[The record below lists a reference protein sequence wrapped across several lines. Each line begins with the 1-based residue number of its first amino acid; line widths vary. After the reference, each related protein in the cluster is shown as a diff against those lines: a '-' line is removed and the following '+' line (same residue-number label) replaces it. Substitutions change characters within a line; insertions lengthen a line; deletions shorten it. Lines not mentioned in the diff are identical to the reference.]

1 MPVNVHTLQFGFGI
15 LCIFFNNCSQV
26 KYKIAEDH
34 KNKLRE
40 AREEVQKIE
49 TMYKE
54 KEEKW
59 KCESEDQRIQAEEKL
74 SLLRIELQNRAEYE
88 KQNLQKEFELREAE
102 MNQLQDHQAA
112 KILEL
117 EKLVKEQQNSLQQL
131 EDSLASAQAMQKSHE
146 QYDTDLQA
154 AKALMA
160 KEVEKA
166 TLCLQEEC
174 ARKLMEAQ
182 NK

>member
-1 MPVNVHTLQFGFGI
+1 MH
-15 LCIFFNNCSQV
+15 FFNNCSQV

-54 KEEKW
+54 KEKKW
-59 KCESEDQRIQAEEKL
+59 KCESEDQRIKAEEKL

-160 KEVEKA
+160 KEMEKA

>member
-1 MPVNVHTLQFGFGI
+1 MKHEM
-15 LCIFFNNCSQV
+15 
-26 KYKIAEDH
+26 AEDH

-40 AREEVQKIE
+40 AREEVQNIE
-49 TMYKE
+49 TMYKL
-54 KEEKW
+54 KESKW

-74 SLLRIELQNRAEYE
+74 SLLRIELQNRGEYE
-88 KQNLQKEFELREAE
+88 KQKLQKEFELREAE

-112 KILEL
+112 RILEL
-117 EKLVKEQQNSLQQL
+117 EKLVKEQQNNLQQL
-131 EDSLASAQAMQKSHE
+131 EDSLASAQAVQKAQE

-160 KEVEKA
+160 KEMEKA

-174 ARKLMEAQ
+174 ALKLVEAQ
-182 NK
+182 TK